1 MENMPNAAV
10 ANSINVVIFSIN
22 PSSSDKIFPVSGE
35 IVVLKNNMPP
45 AASVRNIKG
54 FRIAIDLYKPSLFF
68 SVIDMFFDVLAA
80 FGYLLARFSC
90 Y

>member
-1 MENMPNAAV
+1 
-10 ANSINVVIFSIN
+10 
-22 PSSSDKIFPVSGE
+22 
-35 IVVLKNNMPP
+35 MPP
-45 AASVRNIKG
+45 AARVRNIKG